1 MQRTDLSGK
10 SKDFVDGYRLGYQK
24 GRQCKTKY
32 DKRRGNLTDISKL
45 KWGHWE
51 YSLLFENEE
60 QRDDWDI
67 QCSEC
72 GALICCDGEEQAQ
85 QQKEMSKYCYNC
97 GAEMNKFENKEG

>member
-1 MQRTDLSGK
+1 MQRTDLSDK

-24 GRQCKTKY
+24 GRQCKTND
-32 DKRRGNLTDISKL
+32 DKMRGNLTDISRL

-51 YSLLFENEE
+51 YSFLFENEE

-72 GALICCDGEEQAQ
+72 GALICCDGEEQAR

-97 GAEMNKFENKEG
+97 GAEMKD